1 MLGLDQV
8 HLLLNDFDL
17 SFIQLKK
24 ALIDAL
30 LRDHFKDGTIIKPNS
45 VRIRF

>member
-1 MLGLDQV
+1 MLVLDQV

-24 ALIDAL
+24 ASIDEL
-30 LRDHFKDGTIIKPNS
+30 LRGHFKDG
-45 VRIRF
+45 IRHPYIY